1 MCGKIW
7 SSWFYSWMATVDTST
22 FNPPFQTSL
31 QYMTSEGL
39 TIAKEWDTPDTTII
53 SIWQTVEVGST
64 FLTNAVPQGTTGNA
78 DFTASPPCCRM
89 CSFSLGAIQVYHW
102 PTTGPPAAPTL
113 TNSVGYTFV
122 YPSIYIAFK
131 SIRARDL
138 CGMVG
143 TSMIG
148 VQTIG
153 FDQPE
158 LSTATSYWYN
168 TTAITPE
175 PEWHKSQFDYSSA
188 RWDNLSTG
196 TDITTTIWTQQW
208 LSNIALS
215 SPTSTLYTE
224 VDTFTMYN
232 FQLKPTGTEYE
243 SWVISY
249 GPIPYPVTYNPCKV
263 WLSVPTKIYSLQSAY
278 KVCSNNIQGLFDPPI
293 NIDPAAG
300 FFPITKPAPPTPYT
314 TSPSPIPAFTSTFPT
329 RTAPPVT
336 KSASPPHVN
345 PPNSLNTQHPTTA
358 NVGGVIVTVY
368 PETETVALFKG
379 SSIEVHTSSALI
391 ATIGGTEIAVTKNS
405 LSQLVGT
412 VGGSTIT
419 FSTNSDSALVG
430 TFGGATITASAQPEL
445 VGTFGG
451 STITFT
457 TDSNSQL
464 VGSISGSTVIAST
477 QSELVGTI
485 GGNTITFTSSN
496 SQIVWTI
503 GGSTVTANLNPT
515 SLPGPPES
523 EARRVKSISNYGVAL
538 LAFWM
543 FVGFALYHDFL

>member
-1 MCGKIW
+1 
-7 SSWFYSWMATVDTST
+7 
-22 FNPPFQTSL
+22 
-31 QYMTSEGL
+31 
-39 TIAKEWDTPDTTII
+39 
-53 SIWQTVEVGST
+53 
-64 FLTNAVPQGTTGNA
+64 
-78 DFTASPPCCRM
+78 
-89 CSFSLGAIQVYHW
+89 
-102 PTTGPPAAPTL
+102 
-113 TNSVGYTFV
+113 
-122 YPSIYIAFK
+122 
-131 SIRARDL
+131 
-138 CGMVG
+138 
-143 TSMIG
+143 
-148 VQTIG
+148 
-153 FDQPE
+153 
-158 LSTATSYWYN
+158 
-168 TTAITPE
+168 
-175 PEWHKSQFDYSSA
+175 
-188 RWDNLSTG
+188 
-196 TDITTTIWTQQW
+196 
-208 LSNIALS
+208 
-215 SPTSTLYTE
+215 
-224 VDTFTMYN
+224 MYN

-358 NVGGVIVTVY
+358 NVGGTIVTVY

-485 GGNTITFTSSN
+485 EGTLLRLRVQT
-496 SQIVWTI
+496 
-503 GGSTVTANLNPT
+503 
-515 SLPGPPES
+515 
-523 EARRVKSISNYGVAL
+523 RRSFGRLEGRLSRLI
-538 LAFWM
+538 
-543 FVGFALYHDFL
+543 